1 MTRKISGSQPG
12 AVSSPQVHLAMS
24 GMLSAVTVGDRG
36 TEARDAAE
44 RPMVHG
50 IPTDP
55 LQWGVPTKNGLAHMS
70 VEQCPSSPAS
80 PLTPRAP
87 NGGTPTSAFLTEL
100 PRRSRTC
107 DPGKLK
113 PRLFLHGH
121 PGRGGQ
127 GRGASISR
135 CQLTNFSR
143 SPERKV
149 LLGPQSPLP
158 HLPTDAVTHS

>member
-1 MTRKISGSQPG
+1 MVLNQEQFRLPRFIWQCLGCFRLSQLVTGAQRPGMQPNAQWCTGSPRTPSNG
-12 AVSSPQVHLAMS
+12 
-24 GMLSAVTVGDRG
+24 
-36 TEARDAAE
+36 
-44 RPMVHG
+44 
-50 IPTDP
+50 
-55 LQWGVPTKNGLAHMS
+55 GVPTKNGLAHMS